1 MIRKELMK
9 EGIRW
14 NGDGSEPENHPM
26 REMRYIPTK
35 RLMQRLDIL
44 KYDTHPG
51 MPEETFVPE
60 RVAIPLAQHIGAPA
74 TCLVKEGDRVKK
86 GDFIGE
92 IPEKAL
98 GARIHASIDGV
109 VTSTEGGVV
118 KISRG

>member
-74 TCLVKEGDRVKK
+74 ICQVKVGDVVAK
-86 GDFIGE
+86 GDLIGE
-92 IPEKAL
+92 IPEGAL
-98 GARIHASIDGV
+98 GARIHASINGTVTSIDNGV
-109 VTSTEGGVV
+109 VCIQ
-118 KISRG
+118 KR